1 MKSLYIRFWIEFEL
15 ENNRTYPAGI
25 GYGCGVS
32 AIDYRDAIEILKR
45 KMFIKTEMPKI
56 KRHIPNVDINELDQ
70 GHVIPNMKPPNY
82 RGIWFP
88 LGYD

>member
-15 ENNRTYPAGI
+15 ENNRKYPPGI

-32 AIDYRDAIEILKR
+32 ATNYQDAIEIIKN
-45 KMFIKTEMPKI
+45 KMFINTEMPKI
-56 KRHIPNVDINELDQ
+56 KRHVPNVDIRELDQ
-70 GHVIPNMKPPNY
+70 GHVMPNMKSPNH

-88 LGYD
+88 IGYD